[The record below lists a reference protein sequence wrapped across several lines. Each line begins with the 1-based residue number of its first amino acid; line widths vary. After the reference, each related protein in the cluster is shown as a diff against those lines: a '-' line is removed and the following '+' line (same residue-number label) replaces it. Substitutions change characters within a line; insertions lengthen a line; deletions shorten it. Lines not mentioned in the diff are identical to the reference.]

1 MAVQNRKKGQITQSF
16 HGKVTPKGKGT
27 MWGLLLF
34 LGSLFMFPF
43 FWFFYLRNDKA
54 NAA

>member
-1 MAVQNRKKGQITQSF
+1 
-16 HGKVTPKGKGT
+16 

-34 LGSLFMFPF
+34 LGSLFMFTF

-54 NAA
+54 NAAKPAADRMSVGTLSVTSIDLLQDWK